1 MKQTKPQ
8 GECVSKKVSEVPLS
22 DSPGLFQPSQMGTL
36 KVIIDWSIDKALL
49 FRVRSIRR
57 TVLCVNVIMATAT
70 DYDLKGLMPVKIV
83 WALLQEG
90 TNTVST
96 YKQTESKRLK
106 IINCYGK
113 MSLLRMM

>member
-1 MKQTKPQ
+1 MI
-8 GECVSKKVSEVPLS
+8 VSEV
-22 DSPGLFQPSQMGTL
+22 
-36 KVIIDWSIDKALL
+36 
-49 FRVRSIRR
+49 IR
-57 TVLCVNVIMATAT
+57 TSFFVVGVYEEGICVSMKLTT